1 MEKFSEEI
9 PFIIAQGGPLNG
21 LRYAIKENVT
31 IGRDSA
37 SDLVI
42 PDRQV
47 SRFHARLTPTVKGV
61 EFEDLDSKNG
71 SFLNGNPL
79 KIKTILQDGDV
90 FQIALIQAFA
100 YISSDATIPLDSD
113 KFDILPEMNTRL
125 VLEKRSRRITILG
138 QEIDPPLSLAQFK
151 LLECLYDEQNRV
163 VPRKVIIEHIWDE
176 KEAIHISDQ
185 ALDALIRRLR
195 ERLAEIDASHEYV
208 ITIRG
213 HGLRLENPNI

>member
-21 LRYAIKENVT
+21 LRHAIKENLT

-47 SRFHARLTPTVKGV
+47 SRFHARLTPTSLGV
-61 EFEDLDSKNG
+61 ELEDLDSKNG

-79 KIKTILQDGDV
+79 KAKTILQDGDV
-90 FQIALIQAFA
+90 FQIALVQAFA

-113 KFDILPEMNTRL
+113 KYDFTPETNTRL
-125 VLEKRSRRITILG
+125 ILEKRSRRITILG
-138 QEIDPPLSLAQFK
+138 QEIVPPLSLAQFK

-163 VPRKVIIEHIWDE
+163 VPRNVIIERIWDE
-176 KEAIHISDQ
+176 KEAIYISDQ
-185 ALDALIRRLR
+185 ALDALVRRLR
-195 ERLAEIDASHEYV
+195 ERLAEIDPSHEYV